1 MKKPRTKAQEE
12 GEPWAGQGE
21 ATFWPREMVEEK
33 HSDGRARIKAQKQAN
48 TDPGPVCFRES

>member
-33 HSDGRARIKAQKQAN
+33 HYSWKSMN
-48 TDPGPVCFRES
+48 